1 MFNELSVSSY
11 FLTLNLYNLIDFIV
25 DSFSIHLLLIILLV
39 TNNYEL
45 QEVLSSSSKVL
56 SQDKEKQKRL
66 TLGIAWSINSA
77 DAMVRIDFNN

>member
-56 SQDKEKQKRL
+56 SQEKEKQKRL
-66 TLGIAWSINSA
+66 TLGIAWPINSA